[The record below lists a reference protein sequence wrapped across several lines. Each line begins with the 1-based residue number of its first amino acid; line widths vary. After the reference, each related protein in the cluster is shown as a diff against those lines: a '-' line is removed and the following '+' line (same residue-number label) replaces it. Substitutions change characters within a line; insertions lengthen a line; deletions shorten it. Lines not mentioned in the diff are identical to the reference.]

1 MNNIFYI
8 LLIILS
14 FGFGFAQ
21 TTGTVTDSDGN
32 ALPGASVVIKGTTV
46 GTTTNFNGEFNINLS
61 QGDEL
66 VVSYVGFGTK
76 EVTYTGGSMSITL
89 DEGEA
94 LDEVLVTGN
103 RSKPR
108 TALDSAVPIDNIKTS
123 TVQNTAEASI
133 ERALTFSIPSF
144 NSQDQAISDATAGFS
159 PADLRGLGP
168 SRTLVLINGKRVNQ
182 QAQAYLNRTPGKGE
196 VGVNLKSIPLAAVE
210 RIEVLRD
217 GASSQYGSDAMS
229 GVMNFILKEDSAFST
244 FNAGTG
250 ITSEGDGFQFNVDYN
265 TTLPFGDG
273 GRINLTFAYTDQ
285 EKTNRAGSP
294 GLSAFD
300 TTTARQNEI
309 DFATD
314 DPTLGMIVGR
324 PDLKQTTIF
333 ANITH
338 PLGEN
343 GEFYM
348 THGYSE
354 RWNRSFAYYRFPGWR
369 RDVADANFLTKS
381 PEDFIGYHPTFEGDI
396 KDFFNVVGV
405 DFDLGNDWKLDM
417 SVTHGKNSIN
427 YTVNRSV
434 NRDYLADNGWS
445 PRSFKPG
452 GYAFSNI
459 IQNADLTKSFSDQVS
474 FSAGMEYK
482 TEKFEAFSGD
492 PFSRYGGGSDSFAGI
507 SKDQEGEWERN
518 NFALYSG
525 LDVDFS
531 EDFLISIAGRYENF
545 SDFGTNFSWKVAS
558 RYKLSEK
565 SALRA
570 SVSTGFRAPSL
581 HQKYLSNTQ
590 YIIVAGSDEPLLQG
604 TLQNGTPAVRA
615 LGIKDLFAETS
626 QNFTAGFTFGNNNGF
641 SGSIDFYSIK
651 VNDRIL
657 FTSQISDPIPQEEKR
672 PRDFMMSELQTL
684 LDSAGVVSVQAWINA
699 GNTKTTGLDFVLNWK
714 KDALDLG
721 LIGNFNETKIESI
734 DTPTELSSTKIFAR
748 EEKGLITNSRPKSKL
763 ILTADY
769 DMGRWTAGLYNTR
782 FGEVTVTAPLEY
794 DDIIGT
800 DDLNFDGTPVL
811 DDQGNASTRDIITGR
826 EAIVKGIDQ
835 VLSAKLITDFRL
847 AYKFTP
853 QLTLTGIMNN
863 MFDIYPDVTLA
874 STRTSQ
880 AGSRFLYSS
889 EVQQQGQLGRN
900 YTLALSYKF

>member
-1 MNNIFYI
+1 MKN
-8 LLIILS
+8 LIIFLLTTT
-14 FGFGFAQ
+14 FVFAQ
-21 TTGTVTDSDGN
+21 QSGVVVDQN
-32 ALPGASVVIKGTTV
+32 NEPLPGASVVIKGTTT
-46 GTTTNFNGEFNINLS
+46 GTTTNFDGKFSINIS
-61 QGDEL
+61 QGDVL
-66 VVSYVGFGTK
+66 VVSYVGFSTN
-76 EVTYTGGSMSITL
+76 EVTFDGGDLTIVL
-89 DEGEA
+89 NEGEA

-108 TALDSAVPIDNIKTS
+108 TAIDSAVPIDNIRTES
-123 TVQNTAEASI
+123 VLNVGEASI

-196 VGVNLKSIPLAAVE
+196 VGINLKSIPLAAVE

-217 GASSQYGSDAMS
+217 GASSQYGSDAMA

-244 FNAGTG
+244 LNAGTG

-265 TTLPFGDG
+265 TTFPFGDG
-273 GRINLTFAYTDQ
+273 GRINLTVAYTDQ

-294 GLSAFD
+294 GLDAVD
-300 TTTARQNEI
+300 TSTARQNEI
-309 DFATD
+309 DFAAN

-324 PDLKQTTIF
+324 PDLQQKTIF

-338 PLGEN
+338 PVGEN
-343 GEFYM
+343 AKFYM

-369 RDVADANFLTKS
+369 RDVADAGFLT
-381 PEDFIGYHPTFEGDI
+381 PNAEDFVGYHPTFEGDI

-405 DFDLGNDWKLDM
+405 DLALANGWNLDL
-417 SVTHGKNSIN
+417 SVTHGKNSIF

-445 PRSFKPG
+445 PTTFKPG

-474 FSAGMEYK
+474 FSAGVEYK
-482 TEKFEAFSGD
+482 TEKFEAFPGD

-507 SKDQEGEWERN
+507 SLDQEGEWDRN
-518 NFALYSG
+518 NVAVYSG
-525 LDVDFS
+525 LDVDLS
-531 EDFLISIAGRYENF
+531 DNLLISGAVRYEDF
-545 SDFGTNFSWKVAS
+545 SDFGSNVSAKIAS
-558 RYKLSEK
+558 RYKLSNQ
-565 SALRA
+565 SAVRA
-570 SVSTGFRAPSL
+570 SFSTGFRAPSL

-604 TLQNGTPAVRA
+604 TLQNGTEAVRA

-626 QNFTAGFTFGNNNGF
+626 QNLTAGFTFGNGSNF
-641 SGSIDFYSIK
+641 SGSVDFYSIN
-651 VNDRIL
+651 VDDRIL
-657 FTSQISDPIPQEEKR
+657 FSSQISGDGNP
-672 PRDFMMSELQTL
+672 SVQTL
-684 LDSAGVVSVQAWINA
+684 LDQAGVVSVQAWINA

-714 KDALDLG
+714 SDTIDLG
-721 LIGNFNETKIESI
+721 LIGNFNETEIESI
-734 DTPTELSSTKIFAR
+734 DTPSELAGVNIFAR
-748 EEKGLITNSRPKSKL
+748 EEAGLIINSRPKSK
-763 ILTADY
+763 IIFTADY
-769 DMGRWTAGLYNTR
+769 DTDRWEMGMYNTH
-782 FGEVTVTAPLEY
+782 FGEVTVTAPES
-794 DDIIGT
+794 G
-800 DDLNFDGTPVL
+800 GE
-811 DDQGNASTRDIITGR
+811 DQA
-826 EAIVKGIDQ
+826 
-835 VLSAKLITDFRL
+835 LSAKLITDFRL

-853 QLTLTGIMNN
+853 QLSLSGIVNN
-863 MFDIYPDVTLA
+863 AFDVYPDVTLA
-874 STRTSQ
+874 STNTSQ
-880 AGSRFLYSS
+880 AGSRFVYSS

-900 YTLALSYKF
+900 YSLSLNYRF

>member
-1 MNNIFYI
+1 MNKFFSI
-8 LLIILS
+8 LLITFS

-61 QGDEL
+61 QGDVV

-144 NSQDQAISDATAGFS
+144 NSQDQPISDATAGFS

-182 QAQAYLNRTPGKGE
+182 QAQAFLNRTPGKGE

-244 FNAGTG
+244 FSSGTG

-273 GRINLTFAYTDQ
+273 GRVNLTVSYTDQ

-294 GLSAFD
+294 GMSPFD
-300 TTTARQNEI
+300 ENKLFQNEI

-354 RWNRSFAYYRFPGWR
+354 RWNRSFAYYRIPQLR
-369 RDVADANFLTKS
+369 RDVAAAGFLNKDTVTRLVYT
-381 PEDFIGYHPTFEGDI
+381 EDDFDNGIIDDKDLVDTIIPDENYNDDEKDGYSDFEGYHPTFEGDI

-405 DFDLGNDWKLDM
+405 NFDLGNDWKLDM
-417 SVTHGKNSIN
+417 SVTHGKNSIY

-434 NRDYLADNGWS
+434 NIEYLTKNSWS

-459 IQNADLTKSFSDQVS
+459 IQNVDLTKSFGDKVS

-492 PFSRYGGGSDSFAGI
+492 PFSRYGKGSDSFAGI
-507 SKDQEGEWERN
+507 SKDEAGEWDRN
-518 NFALYSG
+518 NLAIYSG
-525 LDVDFS
+525 VDVDFS
-531 EDFLISIAGRYENF
+531 EDFLISLAGRYENF

-558 RYKLSEK
+558 RYKLSDK

-581 HQKYLSNTQ
+581 HQKYLSNKQ

-604 TLQNGTPAVRA
+604 TFQNGSAEVRA

-626 QNFTAGFTFGNNNGF
+626 QNFTAGFTFGNNNVF
-641 SGSIDFYSIK
+641 SGSVDFYTIN
-651 VNDRIL
+651 VDDRIL
-657 FTSQISDPIPQEEKR
+657 FTSQLKGDEDSDFRQNLEK
-672 PRDFMMSELQTL
+672 DGL
-684 LDSAGVVSVQAWINA
+684 AAVQAWINA
-699 GNTKTTGLDFVLNWK
+699 GNTKTTGLDFVLNWRG
-714 KDALDLG
+714 DNLDLG
-721 LIGNFNETKIESI
+721 LIGNFNETTIESI
-734 DTPTELSSTKIFAR
+734 DTPSELEEEGINIFAR
-748 EEKGLITNSRPKSKL
+748 EEAGLITNSRPKSKI

-769 DMGRWTAGLYNTR
+769 STDRWEMGMYNTH
-782 FGEVTVTAPLEY
+782 FGNVTVTAKEEGK
-794 DDIIGT
+794 I
-800 DDLNFDGTPVL
+800 NDG
-811 DDQGNASTRDIITGR
+811 D
-826 EAIVKGIDQ
+826 IDQ
-835 VLSAKLITDFRL
+835 VLSAKLITDVRL

-853 QLTLTGIMNN
+853 QLTLTGIINN
-863 MFDIYPDVTLA
+863 MFDVYPDVMLENTGNTQL
-874 STRTSQ
+874 
-880 AGSRFLYSS
+880 GRFLYSS

>member
-1 MNNIFYI
+1 MNKFFSI
-8 LLIILS
+8 LLITFT
-14 FGFGFAQ
+14 FGFVSAQ
-21 TTGTVTDSDGN
+21 TTGTVSDNDGN
-32 ALPGASVVIKGTTV
+32 ALPGASIVIKGTTV

-61 QGDEL
+61 QGDIV

-76 EVTYTGGSMSITL
+76 EVTYTGESMFITL
-89 DEGEA
+89 DKGEA

-123 TVQNTAEASI
+123 TVLNTAEASI

-168 SRTLVLINGKRVNQ
+168 ARTLVLINGKRVNQ

-265 TTLPFGDG
+265 TTLPFGNG
-273 GRINLTFAYTDQ
+273 GRINLTVAYTDQ

-300 TTTARQNEI
+300 NSSALPNEI
-309 DFATD
+309 KFATD

-324 PDLKQTTIF
+324 PDLQQKTIF

-338 PLGEN
+338 PVGDN
-343 GEFYM
+343 AEFYM

-369 RDVADANFLTKS
+369 RDVAGNGFLNTDITGDDADGYS
-381 PEDFIGYHPTFEGDI
+381 DFVGYHPTFEGDI

-405 DFDLGNDWKLDM
+405 DFDLGNDWRLDM
-417 SVTHGKNSIN
+417 SVTHGKNSID

-434 NRDYLADNGWS
+434 NRDYLSTEGWS
-445 PRSFKPG
+445 PTSFKPG

-474 FSAGMEYK
+474 FSAGVEYK
-482 TEKFEAFSGD
+482 TEKFEAFPGD

-507 SKDQEGEWERN
+507 SLDQEGEWERS

-525 LDVDFS
+525 VDIDFS
-531 EDFLISIAGRYENF
+531 EDFLISLAGRYEDF

-590 YIIVAGSDEPLLQG
+590 YIIVDGSDEPLLQG
-604 TLQNGTPAVRA
+604 TLQNGSPAVRA

-626 QNFTAGFTFGNNNGF
+626 QNFTAGFTFGSNNGL
-641 SGSIDFYSIK
+641 SGSIDFYNIK

-657 FTSQISDPIPQEEKR
+657 FSSQISGAGNPSVQ
-672 PRDFMMSELQTL
+672 QL
-684 LDSAGVVSVQAWINA
+684 LDDAGVVSVQAWINA
-699 GNTKTTGLDFVLNWK
+699 GNTKTTGLDFVLNWRN
-714 KDALDLG
+714 DDLDLG
-721 LIGNFNETKIESI
+721 LIGNFNKTTLESI
-734 DTPTELSSTKIFAR
+734 DTPSELEGVNIFAR
-748 EEKGLITNSRPKSKL
+748 EEAGLITNSRPKSKI

-769 DMGRWTAGLYNTR
+769 STDRWEMGMYNTH
-782 FGEVTVTAPLEY
+782 FGNVTITA
-794 DDIIGT
+794 
-800 DDLNFDGTPVL
+800 
-811 DDQGNASTRDIITGR
+811 R
-826 EAIVKGIDQ
+826 EGFTDQ
-835 VLSAKLITDFRL
+835 VLSAKLTTDIRL

-863 MFDIYPDVTLA
+863 MFDVYPDVTLA
-874 STRTSQ
+874 NTGTGAS
-880 AGSRFLYSS
+880 GRFVYSS
-889 EVQQQGQLGRN
+889 QVQQQGQLGRN
-900 YTLALSYKF
+900 YTLLLSYKF